1 MIKQILF
8 NKVTNKHNNYKNK
21 TFKFKSSKRLEHI
34 RKDKIS
40 ISKIKFKIN
49 KIAFLEYKI

>member
-1 MIKQILF
+1 MIKKILF
-8 NKVTNKHNNYKNK
+8 NKSTNKQNNHKNK
-21 TFKFKSSKRLEHI
+21 TFKFKSSKRLEHT
-34 RKDKIS
+34 RKDKIL